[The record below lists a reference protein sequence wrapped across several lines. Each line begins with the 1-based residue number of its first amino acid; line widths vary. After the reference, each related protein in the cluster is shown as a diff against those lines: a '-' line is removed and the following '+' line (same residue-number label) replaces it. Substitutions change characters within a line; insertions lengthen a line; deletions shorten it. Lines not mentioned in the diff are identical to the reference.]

1 MLRLRLIGPI
11 EAGIQLRVMNMV
23 KTVEKSASQTDTV
36 KSIEPS
42 GLWSTDVP
50 TAFQQLL
57 RLQTEI
63 SERSFRDGM
72 ARLLPTT
79 ALNSAVDK
87 ILESVVQYPGRME
100 QATKQLCAS
109 FDLLAKA
116 QVDWFSRACDNW
128 VEINRSASASVFRS
142 TATEGLTE
150 RRISARMISFPD
162 RRSPVG
168 TVGTAED
175 AADVGEA
182 GALRAAHRRG

>member
-1 MLRLRLIGPI
+1 
-11 EAGIQLRVMNMV
+11 MV
-23 KTVEKSASQTDTV
+23 KSVEKSASQTDTV
-36 KSIEPS
+36 KSNEPS
-42 GLWSTDVP
+42 GLWFTDVP

-79 ALNSAVDK
+79 ALNSAVDQ
-87 ILESVVQYPGRME
+87 ILESVVQYTGRME

-128 VEINRSASASVFRS
+128 VEINRSASVFRS

-150 RRISARMISFPD
+150 RRISSRMISFSD

-168 TVGTAED
+168 TADD
-175 AADVGEA
+175 AADAGEA
-182 GALRAAHRRG
+182 GALRVAQRRG